1 MFLLLHHALPLEVAE
16 DSDDNV
22 EGVKTG
28 FERNVLVEIED
39 TGNYIDSNPD
49 GPLFEVFM
57 RQCPDADETKGS
69 GEAVGQRYVAVGECH
84 QQPVD
89 GGPDGS
95 DDCQPGEDEA
105 TGEMVDTGGTGVRWL
120 GGARYV

>member
-16 DSDDNV
+16 DSDDDV

-49 GPLFEVFM
+49 GPLFEVLM
-57 RQCPDADETKGS
+57 RQGPDADETKGS
-69 GEAVGQRYVAVGECH
+69 SEAVGQRNVAVGECH
-84 QQPVD
+84 QQPIDDAPD
-89 GGPDGS
+89 GGH
-95 DDCQPGEDEA
+95 E
-105 TGEMVDTGGTGVRWL
+105 
-120 GGARYV
+120 